1 MGYVQKVALMNK
13 ELKFVECIK
22 IRKIIQKYIL
32 KMCKNVIP
40 GNTCNT
46 LMFYLKPETP
56 PTPGACSVTVSW
68 NHTDRF
74 SKHSPGFLAVEMED
88 FVCRAC
94 LTGLFFLIPLG
105 DAALPFPSCNVSKAL
120 LAWTVNKE
128 IINNLKIIY
137 MTIIQASLRVCSF

>member
-1 MGYVQKVALMNK
+1 MNDKVGYVQKVALRNK
-13 ELKFVECIK
+13 ELKFVECNE

-40 GNTCNT
+40 GNTWCFT
-46 LMFYLKPETP
+46 WSLRLP
-56 PTPGACSVTVSW
+56 PTPGACFVTVSW
-68 NHTDRF
+68 HHTDRF

-128 IINNLKIIY
+128 NINKIIY
-137 MTIIQASLRVCSF
+137 MTIIQAFLWVCSF